1 MAFDAFMYIPGEKKL
16 EGETQDEV
24 MSGKKAFEISNF
36 EIGAENNINIGSV
49 SSGGGAGKASFKEL
63 VITKK
68 TDTASCGLFS
78 KLCEGGHIDDVHIV
92 LRRSGGA
99 AGSSGSTFLQFDF
112 KLVMIQ
118 DITWSGSD
126 GDDVCQE
133 TVVLQYGA
141 MKVTYSAQD
150 QKGKMSVS
158 GDAMWSRV
166 KNNASLSV

>member
-16 EGETQDEV
+16 AGETQDEA
-24 MSGKKAFEISNF
+24 MSKEGAFEISNF

-92 LRRSGGA
+92 CVGLVALRA
-99 AGSSGSTFLQFDF
+99 HL
-112 KLVMIQ
+112 
-118 DITWSGSD
+118 
-126 GDDVCQE
+126 
-133 TVVLQYGA
+133 
-141 MKVTYSAQD
+141 D
-150 QKGKMSVS
+150 QPFC
-158 GDAMWSRV
+158 
-166 KNNASLSV
+166 NLILNL